1 MRRVGERRKGER
13 RRRYWPAALLAT
25 AALAVAI
32 GGLLLG
38 LNAAGLLSGG
48 APTPPQTTT
57 TDVTATAVSTTVTT
71 EVVYT
76 HPIADPQRILIPAI
90 GVDAEIIKVGLKAN
104 GSDMAVPPFG
114 LAGWFDLGPV
124 PGAIGAAV
132 IVAHVDSKRGPDVF
146 YHLGQLVPGDVI
158 TVIDADGDWAVFAV
172 DSLEKVEK
180 TLLPTE
186 RIWPHTLHPVI
197 RLITCTGVFNRKTGH
212 YLSNLIVYGH
222 LLH

>member
-1 MRRVGERRKGER
+1 MRRVGERRKTER

-25 AALAVAI
+25 VALAVAA

-38 LNAAGLLSGG
+38 LNEAGLLSGG
-48 APTPPQTTT
+48 GPQAPQTTAAVET
-57 TDVTATAVSTTVTT
+57 TAVSTTVTT
-71 EVVYT
+71 EVAYT
-76 HPIADPQRILIPAI
+76 HPIEDPKRIVIPAI
-90 GVDAEIIKVGLKAN
+90 DVDAEIIRVGLKAN

-114 LAGWFDLGPV
+114 LAGWYELGPV
-124 PGAIGAAV
+124 PGAVGAAV

-146 YHLGQLVPGDVI
+146 YHLGRLVPGDII
-158 TVIDADGDWAVFAV
+158 TVIDSDGDWAVFAV

-186 RIWPHTLHPVI
+186 RIWPHTLYPVI
-197 RLITCTGVFNRKTGH
+197 RLITCTGVFNRSTGH

-222 LLH
+222 LLR